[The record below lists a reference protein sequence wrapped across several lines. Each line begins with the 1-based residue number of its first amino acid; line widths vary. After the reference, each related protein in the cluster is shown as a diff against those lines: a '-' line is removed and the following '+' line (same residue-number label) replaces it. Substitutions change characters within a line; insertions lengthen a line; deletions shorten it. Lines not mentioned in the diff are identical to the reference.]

1 MTSQAI
7 TKSCQEATVSPTV
20 KRKRKE
26 VAIVIG
32 MSQFIEWR
40 FKNSCLEETQDKAE
54 RNNKEER
61 ILFFFIYLL
70 FV

>member
-1 MTSQAI
+1 MTSQVI

-20 KRKRKE
+20 KIKHKK

-32 MSQFIEWR
+32 VSQCLDWR
-40 FKNSCLEETQDKAE
+40 FKNSCLEETQEKAE
-54 RNNKEER
+54 RNNKDGR
-61 ILFFFIYLL
+61 ILFFIYLL